1 VKFGHSHRAYR
12 FLAAAI
18 AAACLLA
25 PATARAQ
32 DIPADPSGFTSYVAE
47 QMRAAIRDLSVDVK
61 GPLTLAAGPM
71 QANLDRVYSF
81 CRTNIG
87 GCAREIDAYVKG
99 VVEAALV
106 RGLRRSRKRFV
117 WLFEQPTM
125 CGRHTLRA
133 HLLWCVQQTFVR
145 LTELLGGEAAP
156 MIADS

>member
-25 PATARAQ
+25 PATAHAQ

-81 CRTNIG
+81 CRTNTG

-99 VVEAALV
+99 VVEAAHSQGAAPKQEAIRLVVRTTDYVRQAYAPRALPLV
-106 RGLRRSRKRFV
+106 R
-117 WLFEQPTM
+117 P
-125 CGRHTLRA
+125 A
-133 HLLWCVQQTFVR
+133 DIR
-145 LTELLGGEAAP
+145 L
-156 MIADS
+156 ID

>member
-18 AAACLLA
+18 AAARLLA
-25 PATARAQ
+25 PATAHAQ
-32 DIPADPSGFTSYVAE
+32 DIPADPSGLTSYVAE

-61 GPLTLAAGPM
+61 APLTLAAGPM

-81 CRTNIG
+81 CRTNTG
-87 GCAREIDAYVKG
+87 SCAREIDAYVKG
-99 VVEAALV
+99 VVEAAHSH
-106 RGLRRSRKRFV
+106 GAAPKKKRFV

-133 HLLWCVQQTFVR
+133 HSLWCVQQAFV
-145 LTELLGGEAAP
+145 
-156 MIADS
+156 